1 MSGLD
6 VEMGVQEK
14 MPVEDQHGGCS
25 HPTSH
30 NCSTDPLTPS
40 GTSTTDYMTSLVGIR
55 ARQQVLVSITLP
67 PSSRI
72 PPRSGCLAVSGDRA
86 VLWPKQAGDPVHRLE
101 GPFLV
106 VSWTD
111 NQALVEGAAVCGCG
125 WADMV
130 ILSLFG
136 TQAAERRQQGQEGE
150 EHAQEGES
158 VVALGKIEIADGSE
172 HGTNLNICEGY
183 ND

>member
-1 MSGLD
+1 M
-6 VEMGVQEK
+6 
-14 MPVEDQHGGCS
+14 
-25 HPTSH
+25 
-30 NCSTDPLTPS
+30 
-40 GTSTTDYMTSLVGIR
+40 TDYMTSLVGIR

-67 PSSRI
+67 PSLRI
-72 PPRSGCLAVSGDRA
+72 PPRSGCLAAARDRA

-136 TQAAERRQQGQEGE
+136 TQAAEGRQKGQEGE

-158 VVALGKIEIADGSE
+158 VVALGKMEIADGSK
-172 HGTNLNICEGY
+172 HGKIPNIYEGH

>member
-1 MSGLD
+1 M
-6 VEMGVQEK
+6 
-14 MPVEDQHGGCS
+14 
-25 HPTSH
+25 
-30 NCSTDPLTPS
+30 
-40 GTSTTDYMTSLVGIR
+40 TDYMTSLVGVV

-72 PPRSGCLAVSGDRA
+72 PPRSGCLAVADDRA
-86 VLWPKQAGDPVHRLE
+86 VLWPQGAGDPAHRLE
-101 GPFLV
+101 GPVLV
-106 VSWTD
+106 VYWTD
-111 NQALVEGAAVCGCG
+111 KQAMVEGAAVCGCG
-125 WADMV
+125 WAAMV
-130 ILSLFG
+130 ILTLFG
-136 TQAAERRQQGQEGE
+136 TQAAEGRQKGQEGE

>member
-6 VEMGVQEK
+6 VEMGVVEK
-14 MPVEDQHGGCS
+14 MPAEDQHGGYS
-25 HPTSH
+25 HPTTH

-40 GTSTTDYMTSLVGIR
+40 GTSTTDYMTSLVGVV

-72 PPRSGCLAVSGDRA
+72 PPRSGCLAAAGDRA
-86 VLWPKQAGDPVHRLE
+86 VLWPKWAGDPAHRLE
-101 GPFLV
+101 GPVLV

-111 NQALVEGAAVCGCG
+111 NQAWVEGSAVCVCG

-130 ILSLFG
+130 IFGLFG

-150 EHAQEGES
+150 
-158 VVALGKIEIADGSE
+158 
-172 HGTNLNICEGY
+172 
-183 ND
+183 

>member
-1 MSGLD
+1 M
-6 VEMGVQEK
+6 
-14 MPVEDQHGGCS
+14 
-25 HPTSH
+25 
-30 NCSTDPLTPS
+30 
-40 GTSTTDYMTSLVGIR
+40 TDYMTSLVGIR

-72 PPRSGCLAVSGDRA
+72 PPRSGCLAVADDRA
-86 VLWPKQAGDPVHRLE
+86 VLWPQGAGDPVHRLE

-136 TQAAERRQQGQEGE
+136 TQAAEGRQKGQEGE

-158 VVALGKIEIADGSE
+158 VVALGKMEIADGSE
-172 HGTNLNICEGY
+172 HGTIPIIYEGH

>member
-1 MSGLD
+1 
-6 VEMGVQEK
+6 
-14 MPVEDQHGGCS
+14 
-25 HPTSH
+25 
-30 NCSTDPLTPS
+30 
-40 GTSTTDYMTSLVGIR
+40 MTSSVGIR
-55 ARQQVLVSITLP
+55 ARQQVLVSITPP

-86 VLWPKQAGDPVHRLE
+86 ILWPQGAGDPAHRLE
-101 GPFLV
+101 GPVLV
-106 VSWTD
+106 VYWTD
-111 NQALVEGAAVCGCG
+111 KQAMVEGAAVCGCG
-125 WADMV
+125 WAAMV
-130 ILSLFG
+130 TLTLFG
-136 TQAAERRQQGQEGE
+136 TQAAEGRQKGQEGE

>member
-1 MSGLD
+1 M
-6 VEMGVQEK
+6 
-14 MPVEDQHGGCS
+14 
-25 HPTSH
+25 
-30 NCSTDPLTPS
+30 
-40 GTSTTDYMTSLVGIR
+40 TDYMTSLVGVV

-72 PPRSGCLAVSGDRA
+72 PPRSGCLAVSDDRA
-86 VLWPKQAGDPVHRLE
+86 VLWPQGAGDPVHRLE
-101 GPFLV
+101 GPVLV

-136 TQAAERRQQGQEGE
+136 TQAAEGRQKGQEGE
-150 EHAQEGES
+150 EHAQDGES
-158 VVALGKIEIADGSE
+158 VITLGKIQIADGSE
-172 HGTNLNICEGY
+172 HGTNLNICEGH

>member
-6 VEMGVQEK
+6 VEMGVVEK
-14 MPVEDQHGGCS
+14 MPAEDQHGGYS
-25 HPTSH
+25 HPTTH

-40 GTSTTDYMTSLVGIR
+40 GTSTTDYMTSLVGVV

-72 PPRSGCLAVSGDRA
+72 PPRSGCLAAAGDRA
-86 VLWPKQAGDPVHRLE
+86 VLWPQGAGDPAHRLE
-101 GPFLV
+101 GPVLV
-106 VSWTD
+106 VYLTD
-111 NQALVEGAAVCGCG
+111 KQAMVEGAAVCGCG
-125 WADMV
+125 WTDMV

-136 TQAAERRQQGQEGE
+136 TQAAEGRQKGQEGE

-158 VVALGKIEIADGSE
+158 VVALGKMGIADGSE
-172 HGTNLNICEGY
+172 HGTIPIIYEGH

>member
-1 MSGLD
+1 M
-6 VEMGVQEK
+6 
-14 MPVEDQHGGCS
+14 
-25 HPTSH
+25 
-30 NCSTDPLTPS
+30 
-40 GTSTTDYMTSLVGIR
+40 TDYMTSLVGVV

-86 VLWPKQAGDPVHRLE
+86 VLWPKWAGDPAHRLE
-101 GPFLV
+101 GPVLV

-111 NQALVEGAAVCGCG
+111 NQAWVEGSAVCVCG

-130 ILSLFG
+130 IFGLFG

-150 EHAQEGES
+150 EHAQEGPRWDGS
-158 VVALGKIEIADGSE
+158 IVVAFAYIQIRAVFRTVSYLYLS
-172 HGTNLNICEGY
+172 
-183 ND
+183 

>member
-1 MSGLD
+1 M
-6 VEMGVQEK
+6 
-14 MPVEDQHGGCS
+14 
-25 HPTSH
+25 
-30 NCSTDPLTPS
+30 
-40 GTSTTDYMTSLVGIR
+40 TDYMTSLVGIR

-72 PPRSGCLAVSGDRA
+72 PPRSGCLAVADDRA
-86 VLWPKQAGDPVHRLE
+86 VLWPQGAGDPVHRLE
-101 GPFLV
+101 GPVLV

-136 TQAAERRQQGQEGE
+136 TQAAEGRQKGQEGE
-150 EHAQEGES
+150 EHAQEGPRWDGS
-158 VVALGKIEIADGSE
+158 IVVAFVYIR
-172 HGTNLNICEGY
+172 NLAVFRTVSY
-183 ND
+183 LHLS

>member
-1 MSGLD
+1 M
-6 VEMGVQEK
+6 
-14 MPVEDQHGGCS
+14 
-25 HPTSH
+25 
-30 NCSTDPLTPS
+30 N
-40 GTSTTDYMTSLVGIR
+40 DYMTSLVGVV

-72 PPRSGCLAVSGDRA
+72 PPRSGCLAVADDRA
-86 VLWPKQAGDPVHRLE
+86 VLWPQGAGDPAHRLE
-101 GPFLV
+101 GPVLV
-106 VSWTD
+106 VSWTEK
-111 NQALVEGAAVCGCG
+111 QALVEGAAVCGCG
-125 WADMV
+125 WAAMV
-130 ILSLFG
+130 ILTLFG
-136 TQAAERRQQGQEGE
+136 TQAAEGRQKGQEGE

>member
-1 MSGLD
+1 M
-6 VEMGVQEK
+6 
-14 MPVEDQHGGCS
+14 
-25 HPTSH
+25 
-30 NCSTDPLTPS
+30 
-40 GTSTTDYMTSLVGIR
+40 TDYMTSLVGIR

-72 PPRSGCLAVSGDRA
+72 PPRSGCLAAARDRA

-101 GPFLV
+101 GPVLV

-111 NQALVEGAAVCGCG
+111 NQALVEGAAVCECG
-125 WADMV
+125 RTDMV

-136 TQAAERRQQGQEGE
+136 TQAAEGRQKG
-150 EHAQEGES
+150 QEGES
-158 VVALGKIEIADGSE
+158 VVALGKMEIADGSE
-172 HGTNLNICEGY
+172 HGKIPNIYEGH

>member
-1 MSGLD
+1 M
-6 VEMGVQEK
+6 
-14 MPVEDQHGGCS
+14 
-25 HPTSH
+25 
-30 NCSTDPLTPS
+30 
-40 GTSTTDYMTSLVGIR
+40 TDYMTSLVGVV

-72 PPRSGCLAVSGDRA
+72 PPRSGCLAVEDDRA

-101 GPFLV
+101 GPVLV

-136 TQAAERRQQGQEGE
+136 TQAAEGRQKGQEGE

-158 VVALGKIEIADGSE
+158 VVALGKMEIADGSE
-172 HGTNLNICEGY
+172 HGTIPIIYEGH

>member
-1 MSGLD
+1 M
-6 VEMGVQEK
+6 
-14 MPVEDQHGGCS
+14 
-25 HPTSH
+25 
-30 NCSTDPLTPS
+30 N
-40 GTSTTDYMTSLVGIR
+40 DYMTSLVGVV

-72 PPRSGCLAVSGDRA
+72 PPRSGCLAVADDRA
-86 VLWPKQAGDPVHRLE
+86 VLWPQGAGDPAHRLE
-101 GPFLV
+101 GPVLV
-106 VSWTD
+106 VYWTD
-111 NQALVEGAAVCGCG
+111 KQAMVEGAAVCGCG
-125 WADMV
+125 WAAMV
-130 ILSLFG
+130 ILTLFG
-136 TQAAERRQQGQEGE
+136 TQAAEGRQKGQEGE